1 MSAKNS
7 KQVHKSFW
15 TETREVVTSSLRF
28 FRVHPISIVPLLLC
42 WCVYATTILYMEY
55 FFDWEMY
62 SGTINV
68 LICFGCFLL
77 FSMVY
82 GIACLILL
90 EMVQQIEK
98 GKKVSL
104 LRASRDAIFRDF
116 WKACPV
122 LLTWAIIWFVLSLL
136 SALFSRNKDKNGTK
150 EISAHSAVGTLLGSD
165 ETVNSISA
173 FFNVISK
180 GVRMVTFL
188 ILPAIVWEDM
198 GPIKA
203 FKKGLVVLK
212 NAKGSFL
219 VDYGTTGLFA
229 IFVLFVPALIFKI
242 NSDFELNLPESFW
255 YVVLIYVAFASSLSF
270 LVEQL
275 YVAQLYLWHMVWEKE
290 NTQNGTNKSFES
302 TEKPSFFDGINDME

>member
-1 MSAKNS
+1 MSAKRNDR
-7 KQVHKSFW
+7 VHKSFW
-15 TETREVVTSSLRF
+15 TETREVLTTSLRF
-28 FRVHPISIVPLLLC
+28 FRVHPISIVPLISC
-42 WCVYATTILYMEY
+42 WCVYAATILYMEY

-68 LICFGCFLL
+68 LICFGCFFL

-90 EMVQQIEK
+90 EMVKQIETGEK
-98 GKKVSL
+98 ISL

-116 WKACPV
+116 WKACPI
-122 LLTWAIIWFVLSLL
+122 LLIWAVIWFVLSLL
-136 SALFSRNKDKNGTK
+136 SALLSKSKDKNETE

-165 ETVNSISA
+165 ETFSLTGA
-173 FFNVISK
+173 FFSALSK

-188 ILPAIVWEDM
+188 ILPAIAWEDM

-203 FKKGLVVLK
+203 LKKGLMVLK
-212 NAKGSFL
+212 NTKGSFL
-219 VDYGTTGLFA
+219 VAYGTTG
-229 IFVLFVPALIFKI
+229 IFTMLVMVVPALIYGISEKM
-242 NSDFELNLPESFW
+242 ELTLPEPFW

-275 YVAQLYLWHMVWEKE
+275 YVAQLYLWHMSWEKE
-290 NTQNGTNKSFES
+290 NAKNGTNKSLES
-302 TEKPSFFDGINDME
+302 IRKPSFFDGINDME